1 MSVIQLRKSRNF
13 AAQPERQWD
22 EARLR
27 ARVTVVTRA
36 SEALVE
42 ALEANLVAANL
53 IRHLSEQPTPARLH
67 LIDVINVQLQ
77 MTLVELQSLLEGLKS
92 L

>member
-1 MSVIQLRKSRNF
+1 MSVIQLRKIRNF

-27 ARVTVVTRA
+27 AKVTVVTRA

-42 ALEANLVAANL
+42 ALDANLVAANL
-53 IRHLSEQPTPARLH
+53 IKRLSEQPTPASLH

-77 MTLVELQSLLEGLKS
+77 MTLLELKSLLEGLKS

>member
-1 MSVIQLRKSRNF
+1 MSVIQFRKSRNS
-13 AAQPERQWD
+13 AAEPERRWD

-27 ARVTVVTRA
+27 AKVTVVTRA

-53 IRHLSEQPTPARLH
+53 IRRLSEQPTPANLH
-67 LIDVINVQLQ
+67 LIDVINVQIQ
-77 MTLVELQSLLEGLKS
+77 KTLVELRSLLEGLKS